1 VQLIKSLFCWHGFDN
16 RQRFAAINIACFIA
30 FILLNQILSNYT
42 LGSIAILLLCS
53 SACLASTVRRINDAL
68 LPKKWVSA
76 PAASF
81 LIVGLIVI
89 FLNHDSSNWLLL
101 IPLCITLF
109 LVTYPSK
116 NKRKYILGY
125 NGPVDLE
132 QVKKVNTRQNRRVEP
147 TMNNS
152 NVNQHQP
159 TTNESHHV
167 APSDSI
173 EHSTSTTNETD
184 SNSDTQQV
192 DIGEAIRLTLLSRKN
207 ARLTAVVVFVALILA
222 LLISMMFSDKEPTTP
237 LIDTTSTSKEVTAS
251 FKHQLALPDNFSIM
265 FSSDNA
271 LVIHWQAN
279 ISGNSEIWALATAM
293 GDKKCENIA
302 FDTKTKIRTST
313 VSVVD
318 SNYYAYFSPL
328 DTKALIKNIAFK
340 SNFSLCG
347 HNFSLKGSQA
357 ALGKSNYY
365 VNLVEY

>member
-1 VQLIKSLFCWHGFDN
+1 MQLIKSLFCWHGFDN

-30 FILLNQILSNYT
+30 FMLFNKILSNYA
-42 LGSIAILLLCS
+42 LSSIAILLLCS
-53 SACLASTVRRINDAL
+53 SVCLASTVRRVNDASL
-68 LPKKWVSA
+68 SKKWISA
-76 PAASF
+76 PATSF

-101 IPLCITLF
+101 IPLCITLL

-116 NKRKYILGY
+116 SKRKYILGY
-125 NGPVDLE
+125 NGPVDLVQFE
-132 QVKKVNTRQNRRVEP
+132 KVNTRKNRRVEP

-152 NVNQHQP
+152 DVNRHQP
-159 TTNESHHV
+159 MINESHHV

-173 EHSTSTTNETD
+173 EYSTSTTN
-184 SNSDTQQV
+184 DTQQV

-222 LLISMMFSDKEPTTP
+222 LLISMMFSDPEPTTP
-237 LIDTTSTSKEVTAS
+237 LIDKTSANKEVTAS

-279 ISGNSEIWALATAM
+279 MSGNSEIWTLATAK
-293 GDKKCENIA
+293 GDNKCENIA

-328 DTKALIKNIAFK
+328 DTQALIKNIAFK